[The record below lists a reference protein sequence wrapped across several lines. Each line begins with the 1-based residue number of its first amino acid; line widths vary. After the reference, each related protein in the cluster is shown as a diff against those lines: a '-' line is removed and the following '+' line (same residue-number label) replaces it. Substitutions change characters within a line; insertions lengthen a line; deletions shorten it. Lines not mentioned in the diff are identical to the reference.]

1 MSSPRAAFK
10 CRAAIYRL
18 DLESSIPVIH
28 SANICARS
36 ASVSSGAQSVC
47 LQKCLSVSRSLIEKC
62 QSVSCAGGFCEQ
74 GCLSVGVDGVCGI
87 LWV

>member
-36 ASVSSGAQSVC
+36 VSVSSGAQSVC
-47 LQKCLSVSRSLIEKC
+47 LCP
-62 QSVSCAGGFCEQ
+62 GH
-74 GCLSVGVDGVCGI
+74 
-87 LWV
+87 